1 MYREEAVDA
10 ITVALNSSLTD
21 EKIRKQTCRALSLLG
36 GPFSTAGE
44 PQIEAWM
51 LKNVGFHDNP
61 DNKNDDKIIEI
72 DQLSSKVC
80 QCLDNITLDTP

>member
-80 QCLDNITLDTP
+80 QCLDNVTLDTP